1 MITGCPA
8 GRNINP
14 AGGSAGLKYIY
25 VATFGCQMNE
35 YDSERMIRL
44 MAGRGFVP
52 TDDPARAD
60 LILLNTCSIRAKA
73 EQKVY
78 SLLGRLRPLKEAKPH
93 LIIGVGGCVAQ
104 QEGKKLLDQVPFLDL
119 VFGTHGVH
127 LLPEL
132 VDQAAQTGR
141 PVCYTD
147 FNYELTPAPALDHEP
162 APIKA
167 YLTIM
172 QGCDNFCAYCVVPYV
187 RGREKSRRPE
197 DILTEARNLLSHGV
211 KEITLL
217 GQNVNSYGRG
227 LEPEITFTEL
237 IRQIAELPGLS
248 RLRFT
253 TSHPKD
259 LSPDLVRALAE
270 IEPLCEHLHLPV
282 QSGSNRILKAMNR
295 GYTREDYLGLV
306 EALREARP
314 DLALTTDVIVGFPG
328 ESEADFGATLD
339 LIDRVRYD
347 GMYSFKYSDRPMTR
361 ATRLPDK
368 VDEAVKA
375 RRLAELQAVQKETTL
390 EKNRALTGR
399 RVEVLVEGRSAR
411 YAEQLTGRTRTNKIV
426 NFVGPDLLIGKMAEP
441 VVIEAWANSL
451 IGRLSEGRDP
461 D

>member
-1 MITGCPA
+1 M
-8 GRNINP
+8 NL
-14 AGGSAGLKYIY
+14 AGGSTALKYIY

-44 MAGRGFVP
+44 MAGQGFVP
-52 TDDPARAD
+52 TDDPAQAD

-78 SLLGRLRPLKEAKPH
+78 SLLGRLRPLKEDKPH

-132 VDQAAQTGR
+132 VDRAAQTGR

-147 FNYELTPAPALDHEP
+147 FNYELAPAPALDHKP
-162 APIKA
+162 APVKS

-187 RGREKSRRPE
+187 RGREKSRQPE
-197 DILTEARNLLSHGV
+197 DILAEARNLLNQGV

-237 IRQIAELPGLS
+237 IRQIVQLPGPA

-282 QSGSNRILKAMNR
+282 QSGSNRMLKAMNR
-295 GYTREDYLGLV
+295 GYTREDYLGRV
-306 EALREARP
+306 AALREARP
-314 DLALTTDVIVGFPG
+314 DLAITTDVIVGFPG
-328 ESEADFGATLD
+328 ENEADFEATLD

-361 ATRLPDK
+361 ATKLPDK
-368 VDEAVKA
+368 VDEEIKA
-375 RRLAELQAVQKETTL
+375 RRLAELQAVQKEITL

-399 RVEVLVEGRSAR
+399 RVEVLVEGRSER
-411 YAEQLTGRTRTNKIV
+411 YPEQLTGRTRTNKIV
-426 NFVGPDLLIGKMAEP
+426 NFVGPDRLIGQMAEP

-451 IGRLSEGRDP
+451 IGRLFQESDP